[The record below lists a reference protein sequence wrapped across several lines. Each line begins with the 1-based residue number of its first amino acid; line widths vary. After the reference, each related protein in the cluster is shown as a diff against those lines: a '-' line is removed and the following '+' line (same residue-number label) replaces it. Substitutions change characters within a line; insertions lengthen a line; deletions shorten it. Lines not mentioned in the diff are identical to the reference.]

1 MPSQATARAA
11 AGASATIVRRPRQP
25 ECSAI
30 VWRRR
35 AGSCRHQSAGVHPF
49 FLEGDLDREW
59 GAGDHRGQSEG
70 AQGRPRRPRALSSYC
85 RPSASALAAYEADP
99 TVLELRLELRTALE
113 SAVAT
118 LIAGTLARS

>member
-49 FLEGDLDREW
+49 FLEG
-59 GAGDHRGQSEG
+59 
-70 AQGRPRRPRALSSYC
+70 
-85 RPSASALAAYEADP
+85 
-99 TVLELRLELRTALE
+99 
-113 SAVAT
+113 VAT
-118 LIAGTLARS
+118 DAKLNQADGLHPTAEGIDIIVKNILPSVEAFLGKLSAQRS